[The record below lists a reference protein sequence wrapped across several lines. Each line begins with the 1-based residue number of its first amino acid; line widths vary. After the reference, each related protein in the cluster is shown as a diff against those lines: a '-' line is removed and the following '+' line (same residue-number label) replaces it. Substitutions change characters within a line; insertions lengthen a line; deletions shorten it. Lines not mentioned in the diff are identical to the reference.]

1 MGSENWQ
8 LRPSRFRSSFAHRGA
23 WLRLCLVCESLFI
36 YTVGLHPTPLL
47 YPNPRPHTSALASPF
62 QPAPEVEWREALREA
77 KSRTGSFP
85 VPPGVEKSVR
95 GHPSV
100 GPEVHAGVL
109 LTTPGRVTRRPCSV
123 QPRGRL
129 RGGPDIWGYLCNR
142 VRMNIPSP
150 SPAVLSRSH
159 DVPLSLLQVLLF
171 FWRTEGGRRE
181 YSYQL
186 A

>member
-1 MGSENWQ
+1 MVEALWSVNI
-8 LRPSRFRSSFAHRGA
+8 PYFTVRSA
-23 WLRLCLVCESLFI
+23 
-36 YTVGLHPTPLL
+36 TPLL
-47 YPNPRPHTSALASPF
+47 Y
-62 QPAPEVEWREALREA
+62 
-77 KSRTGSFP
+77 K
-85 VPPGVEKSVR
+85 
-95 GHPSV
+95 
-100 GPEVHAGVL
+100 
-109 LTTPGRVTRRPCSV
+109 
-123 QPRGRL
+123 
-129 RGGPDIWGYLCNR
+129 R